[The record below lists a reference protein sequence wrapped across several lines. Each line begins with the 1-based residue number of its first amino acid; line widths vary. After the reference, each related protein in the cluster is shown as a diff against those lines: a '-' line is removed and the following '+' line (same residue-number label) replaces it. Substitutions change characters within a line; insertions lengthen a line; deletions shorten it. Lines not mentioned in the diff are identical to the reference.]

1 MTNLLACLFLLAGA
15 AVSLLAAI
23 GVLRLPD
30 FFMRMHAATKAGV
43 AGCGLVL
50 IGVALADGSAA
61 TWAKVSVA
69 LVFLLLTTPVAGHL
83 LGRAAYVS
91 GAPFWHGTAE
101 DALSGVLPRTDFE
114 SDEALDTQRGA
125 QAGGIRSVVLAL
137 AKGPNLDAAI
147 REALALARGHDAE
160 LCGMA
165 IIDVPRLS
173 NVGPGVAGAGWH
185 AQAMRD
191 RRIRLARIAAAE
203 AIQRFEQH
211 AAGSGLRWT
220 VRLEEGRPA
229 ALLRSVAQPGCL
241 LAVAPGAWF
250 DQGVLEIKADPR
262 RRLRWS
268 GLRRDILLVGD
279 PAGNVPDRETP

>member
-1 MTNLLACLFLLAGA
+1 MTTWLACLFLLAGA

-50 IGVALADGSAA
+50 IGVALADGAPA
-61 TWAKVSVA
+61 TWVKVSIA
-69 LVFLLLTTPVAGHL
+69 LLFLLLTTPVAGHL

-91 GAPFWHGTAE
+91 GAPLWQGTAG
-101 DALSGVLPRTDFE
+101 DALRGVLPRASFE
-114 SDEALDTQRGA
+114 PEAAPGAGQRSES
-125 QAGGIRSVVLAL
+125 GGVRTVLLAL
-137 AKGPNLDAAI
+137 AKGPNLEKAI
-147 REALALARGHDAE
+147 REAVALARHHDAE

-165 IIDVPRLS
+165 IIDIPRLS
-173 NVGPGVAGAGWH
+173 NVGPVPVGGGWH
-185 AQAMRD
+185 AQMMRD

-203 AIQRFEQH
+203 AIERFEAL
-211 AAGSGLRWT
+211 AADSGLRWT

-229 ALLRSVAQPGCL
+229 RLLGAADPDCL

-250 DQGVLEIKADPR
+250 DHGVLELQVDPR

-268 GLRRDILLVGD
+268 GLRRDILVVGD
-279 PAGNVPDRETP
+279 PAGNVPGRATS

>member
-1 MTNLLACLFLLAGA
+1 MTTFLACLFLLAGA

-50 IGVALADGSAA
+50 IGVALEDGSPA
-61 TWAKVSVA
+61 TWAKVSIA

-91 GAPFWHGTAE
+91 GAPFWHGTTE
-101 DALSGVLPRTDFE
+101 DALRGVLPRTDFE
-114 SDEALDTQRGA
+114 TAEASGSGQLTGSRGP
-125 QAGGIRSVVLAL
+125 RTVLLAL
-137 AKGPNLDAAI
+137 AKGPNLDGAI
-147 REALALARGHDAE
+147 REAIELARGHDAE

-173 NVGPGVAGAGWH
+173 NVGPVAVGAGWH
-185 AQAMRD
+185 AQMMRD
-191 RRIRLARIAAAE
+191 RRIRLARMAAAE
-203 AIQRFEQH
+203 AIQRFEEL
-211 AAGSGLRWT
+211 AAASGLRWS

-229 ALLRSVAQPGCL
+229 RLLASAAPAECL

-250 DQGVLEIKADPR
+250 DQGILELRVDPR

-268 GLRRDILLVGD
+268 GLRRDILVLGD
-279 PAGNVPDRETP
+279 PAGNVPGSATR